1 MKSGLGLRLLLVEF
15 LLLVVCITTIVV
27 AFEILGPARYA
38 LYEYIYSSQVNAQG
52 QSLWGPNAGQV
63 ADNAAFMS
71 AGRDALVIAAI
82 ITGSVGLLTSIFV
95 VRRVARPLRSM
106 ALSSQRMAN
115 GDYSLRVSE
124 DGLAEIGELGH
135 SFNRLGEALQETEHR
150 RRALIA
156 DVAHELRTPLVSIE
170 GYMEGLL
177 DGVVPPD
184 PDVYERVR
192 YDASRLRRLVVE
204 LEELSRVEEMR
215 VRLNIIDVSLPA
227 VIESAIERLRT
238 QFFESTTQIEAHLP
252 PDLPPV
258 RADPDRLL
266 QILLNLIGNALRYT
280 PDGGC
285 ITVSAVAQSHEVCI
299 SVRDNGIG
307 IAPEHI
313 PHIFDRFYR
322 VDKARSRTQGGS
334 GVGLAIARSLVE
346 AQGGRIWVES
356 RPGVGSTFSFTLP
369 QASYT
374 SSSA

>member
-15 LLLVVCITTIVV
+15 LLLLVCITTIII
-27 AFEILGPARYA
+27 AFEILGPARYS
-38 LYEYIYSSQVNAQG
+38 LYEYLYSSQVNADRR
-52 QSLWGPNAGQV
+52 SLWGPNAGQL

-82 ITGSVGLLTSIFV
+82 ITGSVGLLTSLFV
-95 VRRVARPLRSM
+95 VQRVARPLRSM
-106 ALSSQRMAN
+106 AVASQQMAN
-115 GDYSLRVSE
+115 GDYRIRVSE

-135 SFNRLGEALQETEHR
+135 SFNRLGEALQATEQH

-156 DVAHELRTPLVSIE
+156 DVAHELRTPLVGIE

-192 YDASRLRRLVVE
+192 YDAARLRRLVVE
-204 LEELSRVEEMR
+204 LEELSRVEEMQ
-215 VRLNIIDVSLPA
+215 VRLNIVDVSLPA
-227 VIESAIERLRT
+227 VIDLAIERLRA
-238 QFFESTTQIEAHLP
+238 QFFESTTGIEVHLP

-258 RADPDRLL
+258 RADLDRLL

-285 ITVSAVAQSHEVCI
+285 IAVSAVAQSGEICI
-299 SVRDNGIG
+299 SIQDNGIG
-307 IAPEHI
+307 IAPEHL

-322 VDKARSRTQGGS
+322 VDKARSRVQGGS

-356 RPGVGSTFSFTLP
+356 MPGAGSTFSFTLP
-369 QASYT
+369 QASCP
-374 SSSA
+374 SPSA